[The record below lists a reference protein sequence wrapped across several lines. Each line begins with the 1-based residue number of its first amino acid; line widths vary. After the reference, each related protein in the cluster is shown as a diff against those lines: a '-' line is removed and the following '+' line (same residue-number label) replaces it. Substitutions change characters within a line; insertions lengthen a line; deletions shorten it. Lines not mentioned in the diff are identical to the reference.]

1 MATHA
6 ITWTPG
12 AHVHFG
18 DLDFIITLEGE
29 LALTHSA
36 APSLP
41 SINLSRLRLEGP
53 PGNSLGVRS
62 PREVSH
68 NVTLCPEGPVRSA
81 PTAFPF
87 FLHNAAATASHL
99 LALRMVQSPT
109 DIEFVGAIEHD
120 TETLYGLLNEEP
132 GSFSSS
138 DSSRGSHHPSRECF
152 MTQTP
157 EGHVE
162 SASREEVTPTNNPD
176 SRSGEETTAPSG
188 LRMEQLKA
196 RQQEID
202 EAGQG
207 LVREYADINREIKRR
222 KDGGRARAMARTV
235 HQRILTDD
243 GTLPHF
249 A

>member
-6 ITWTPG
+6 ITWVLG
-12 AHVHFG
+12 AHVHFD

-87 FLHNAAATASHL
+87 GLRNAAATAGHL
-99 LALRMVQSPT
+99 LAPRMVQSPT

-120 TETLYGLLNEEP
+120 TVTLYGLLNEEP

-138 DSSRGSHHPSRECF
+138 DSSRGSHHPSWECF

-157 EGHVE
+157 EG
-162 SASREEVTPTNNPD
+162 
-176 SRSGEETTAPSG
+176 
-188 LRMEQLKA
+188 
-196 RQQEID
+196 
-202 EAGQG
+202 
-207 LVREYADINREIKRR
+207 
-222 KDGGRARAMARTV
+222 
-235 HQRILTDD
+235 
-243 GTLPHF
+243 
-249 A
+249 